1 MLLRVTS
8 MILTLAAFGLADTLT
23 LRDGRVVHGDYVGG
37 DARHIKIA
45 VGDRVDTFAVDDV
58 DSLQF
63 GSGDRR
69 SSEQRR
75 SSDAPRPAG
84 FAQAPPP
91 PAQTSGLQIS
101 GGRPITVRMMDS
113 GKSEQARLGETFR
126 AGVDEP
132 VVVD

>member
-8 MILTLAAFGLADTLT
+8 MILTLAAFGLADTVT
-23 LRDGRVVHGDYVGG
+23 LRDGRVVRGEYVGG

-69 SSEQRR
+69 SSEERR
-75 SSDAPRPAG
+75 PSEAPRPSG
-84 FAQAPPP
+84 FAQQPPSPAPV
-91 PAQTSGLQIS
+91 
-101 GGRPITVRMMDS
+101 GGFQLSVGTPITVRM
-113 GKSEQARLGETFR
+113 
-126 AGVDEP
+126 
-132 VVVD
+132 